1 MSERIGYLIPSGDFF
16 VVHCHDCAT
25 NIETPVYRENV
36 AGYRQT
42 CKACGRLLAGPADAD
57 WPELFNGQRRTPIV
71 PDEPAQ
77 PAQHRSRPGPKQP
90 PRPLT
95 IRPQT

>member
-16 VVHCHDCAT
+16 VVHCPDCAT

-77 PAQHRSRPGPKQP
+77 PANTAPDPDPSNHRVP
-90 PRPLT
+90 
-95 IRPQT
+95 